1 MNFFKN
7 LFKKDVSKTNK
18 KLRVK
23 SRKVLSFYRSVI
35 RYQFSKSAYN
45 YALEKSCQFSN
56 EWISLSLMDASDSV
70 NQQLKDFIKK
80 VSYETRKMPY
90 V

>member
-1 MNFFKN
+1 MKFFKN

-18 KLRVK
+18 KLRLK
-23 SRKVLSFYRSVI
+23 SRKVLSFYRSFI

-45 YALEKSCQFSN
+45 YALKKSCQFTN